1 MLRLFM
7 LQHKVMLQEATKTEE
22 AAQCK
27 LEEEL
32 LNEVRHHSLLL
43 HKQAHDKRDIAES
56 LHAYIWRARSIKCVR
71 YVSQLRWDM
80 YHSSGWICITA
91 RVGYITARVGYV
103 SQLGLDMYHSS
114 QNIPILSELKSSCQS
129 ITLPWGATISRGF
142 QPSLPSYFS
151 SSPMGIFLGEYI
163 YVQ

>member
-1 MLRLFM
+1 M

-71 YVSQLRWDM
+71 YVSQLGLDM
-80 YHSSGWICITA
+80 YHSSGGIYHSSGWICITA
-91 RVGYITARVGYV
+91 RVGYV
-103 SQLGLDMYHSS
+103 SQLAKYTYPLRAE
-114 QNIPILSELKSSCQS
+114 IKLPIYNT
-129 ITLPWGATISRGF
+129 TLGGDN
-142 QPSLPSYFS
+142 
-151 SSPMGIFLGEYI
+151 
-163 YVQ
+163 